1 MLVARETTKVEYT
14 DGVADLSRI
23 SPDNWVHDQA
33 LLDRLGNADI
43 QMDLF
48 YDYQIGREVAPQ

>member
-1 MLVARETTKVEYT
+1 LST
-14 DGVADLSRI
+14 DSIADLSRI

-43 QMDLF
+43 QGDLF
-48 YDYQIGREVAPQ
+48 YDYEIGREVARQ